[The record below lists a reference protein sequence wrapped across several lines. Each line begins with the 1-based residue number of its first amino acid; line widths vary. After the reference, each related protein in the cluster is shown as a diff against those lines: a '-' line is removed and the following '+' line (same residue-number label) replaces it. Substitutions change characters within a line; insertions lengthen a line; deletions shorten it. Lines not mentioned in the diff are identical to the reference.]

1 MADAASDSKKS
12 LMTTAIV
19 ILLLTLMGAG
29 VGFAVGVFL
38 KPGDDAKTAETPA
51 DAIGQETP
59 SPDSHAE
66 GKPDASSHGDSSS
79 HAEAAD
85 GSDQHG
91 EHEDVDVPEDEQP
104 LSPKDLT
111 VVAFS
116 PVLTTLGSPKDKW
129 IRLEGSILVKTS
141 TEIPHEQL
149 SEQAGEQILSYLRT
163 ADLAQIEGPSGF
175 LALRYDLNE
184 TLRTLSKGDINGI
197 LIHGLVVE

>member
-1 MADAASDSKKS
+1 MADAASDNKKN

-38 KPGDDAKTAETPA
+38 KPGDDANTSEPPAATAGPA
-51 DAIGQETP
+51 PSSEDA
-59 SPDSHAE
+59 HAE
-66 GKPDASSHGDSSS
+66 AKPDPSSHGESGS
-79 HAEAAD
+79 HADPAD
-85 GSDQHG
+85 GGDQHS
-91 EHEDVDVPEDEQP
+91 EQENVDAPEDEQQ

-111 VVAFS
+111 VVSFP
-116 PVLTTLGSPKDKW
+116 PVLTTLGNPKDKW
-129 IRLEGSILVKTS
+129 IRLEGAILVRTG
-141 TEIPHEQL
+141 TEMPHEQL
-149 SEQAGEQILSYLRT
+149 SEQASEQILSYLKT

-184 TLRTLSKGDINGI
+184 TLRTLSKGDINGV